1 MEVAKEMQKSGMD
14 METII
19 SLTGLSPNEITG

>member
-14 METII
+14 MEAIVA
-19 SLTGLSPNEITG
+19 LTGLSPNEITG